1 MSGAAVH
8 PLTALIRSVNGNDIK
23 RWAYATLARAS
34 VKLPNGQPAVSAADL
49 ARARVLVNHIKQ
61 AGL

>member
-1 MSGAAVH
+1 MTRAAVH

>member
-1 MSGAAVH
+1 MTRAAVH

-23 RWAYATLARAS
+23 RWAYATLARAD
-34 VKLPNGQPAVSAADL
+34 VRLPNGRPAVNADDL
-49 ARARVLVNHIKQ
+49 ARAWVLVNHIKQ

>member
-1 MSGAAVH
+1 MTRAAVH

-23 RWAYATLARAS
+23 RWAYATVGRAD
-34 VKLPNGQPAVSAADL
+34 VKLPNGQPAVNADDL
-49 ARARVLVNHIKQ
+49 ARARALVNHIKR